1 MSSLKRK
8 FRETKTIKC
17 PFAINWIIQKSLIE
31 NITEHDE
38 FLVTPIFDAS
48 NIPGIGY
55 QIRLHPARVLPGE
68 PQTMTF
74 YFLVSVGNEKE
85 VYGNYTVEIKSAN
98 FSETHTLNYQS
109 TDTQSFGKRIAPRN
123 ELFNPE
129 NRFFVDE
136 TLFLQFSGVL
146 KVFRPDGCYNCKK
159 QRAQSLGD
167 LFWFNGDQD
176 FKILVGDNM
185 EILAHKSI
193 LSLRSEVFRRM
204 FQSPFLETIESKIAI
219 SDFYFETVH
228 AAIHLCYDREIEHIF
243 DVSLGV
249 ELLRFFDKYL
259 MDDLKKLVEYR
270 LIPEINVINVCQLS
284 LFALNFNAFELENE
298 CLKFL
303 GKCSKEGI
311 MISDLDIFHKDLEEL
326 DFDISRFCYFS

>member
-1 MSSLKRK
+1 M
-8 FRETKTIKC
+8 
-17 PFAINWIIQKSLIE
+17 
-31 NITEHDE
+31 TEHDE

-68 PQTMTF
+68 IQTMTF

-98 FSETHTLNYQS
+98 FSQTHRINYQS
-109 TDTQSFGKRIAPRN
+109 TDTQAFGKYIAPRY

-129 NRFFVDE
+129 NSFFADE
-136 TLFLQFSGVL
+136 KLFLQFSGVL
-146 KVFRPDGCYNCKK
+146 NVFRPDSAVVLQSCNCKK
-159 QRAQSLGD
+159 QKPQSLGD

-185 EILAHKSI
+185 EVLAHKSI

-204 FQSPFLETIESKIAI
+204 FKSPFLETIERKIVI
-219 SDFYFETVH
+219 PDFDFETVQ
-228 AAIHLCYDREIEHIF
+228 AAIHLCYDREIEHLF
-243 DVSLGV
+243 NVSLGI

-259 MDDLKKLVEYR
+259 MDDLKELVEYR

-284 LFALNFNAFELENE
+284 SFALNFNAFELENE
-298 CLKFL
+298 CIKFL

-311 MISDLDIFHKDLEEL
+311 MISDIDIFHESLEEL
-326 DFDISRFCYFS
+326 DFDLSRFCYFS